1 MVGSQRG
8 SFFIF
13 IFLSHDSLNVA
24 GLMDFKTG
32 RRIFTSTV
40 VNWDQ
45 RLARC
50 RIRAAERYGVHSTFY
65 RCFKGSLSASSCLS
79 D

>member
-1 MVGSQRG
+1 
-8 SFFIF
+8 
-13 IFLSHDSLNVA
+13 
-24 GLMDFKTG
+24 MDFKTG

-50 RIRAAERYGVHSTFY
+50 RLRAAERYVFHSALY
-65 RCFKGSLSASSCLS
+65 RCFKGSILAFNYVPEQQNASN
-79 D
+79 